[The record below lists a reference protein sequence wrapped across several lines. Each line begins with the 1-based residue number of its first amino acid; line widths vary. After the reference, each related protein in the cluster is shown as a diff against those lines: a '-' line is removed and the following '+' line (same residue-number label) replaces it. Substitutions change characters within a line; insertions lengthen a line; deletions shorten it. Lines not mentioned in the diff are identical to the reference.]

1 MKETIIVI
9 YQAADEPPNPES
21 KGKFIQ
27 ITLGE
32 REYLVFAPFSLHL
45 YHNQILAQFVRENDI
60 AHRWVRRD
68 SLVVDDPDLQVI
80 GGGRFHVD
88 EQHGILKLSDNS
100 QAYGRFNDRGMAEKI
115 AASKHAWSRYK
126 IVIF

>member
-1 MKETIIVI
+1 MREIVI
-9 YQAADEPPNPES
+9 VFYPPTSEPQEPEA

-27 ITLGE
+27 FTLGE

-60 AHRWVRRD
+60 AHRWLGRET
-68 SLVVDDPDLQVI
+68 LVVDDPELLVI

-88 EQHGILKLSDNS
+88 EQRGVLKLSDNS
-100 QAYGRFNDRGMAEKI
+100 QAYGRFDERGLAEKI
-115 AASKHAWSRYK
+115 TASNHAWSRYK
-126 IVIF
+126 VVIF

>member
-1 MKETIIVI
+1 MKETVIVF
-9 YQAADEPPNPES
+9 YQAADEPPDPES

-27 ITLGE
+27 VTLGK

-60 AHRWVRRD
+60 AHRWIRRD
-68 SLVVDDPDLQVI
+68 CLAVDDPDLQVI

-88 EQHGILKLSDNS
+88 EQRRVLKLSDNS
-100 QAYGRFNDRGMAEKI
+100 QAYGRFDERGMADKI
-115 AASKHAWSRYK
+115 AASNHAWSRFK
-126 IVIF
+126 VVIF

>member
-1 MKETIIVI
+1 MKETVIVF
-9 YQAADEPPNPES
+9 YPATGEPREPES

-27 ITLGE
+27 FTLGE

-45 YHNQILAQFVRENDI
+45 YHNQILSQFVRENDI
-60 AHRWVRRD
+60 AHRWIGRET
-68 SLVVDDPDLQVI
+68 LAVDDPELQVI

-88 EQHGILKLSDNS
+88 EQRGVLKLSDNS
-100 QAYGRFNDRGMAEKI
+100 QAYGRFDERGLADKI
-115 AASKHAWSRYK
+115 AASGHVWSRYK